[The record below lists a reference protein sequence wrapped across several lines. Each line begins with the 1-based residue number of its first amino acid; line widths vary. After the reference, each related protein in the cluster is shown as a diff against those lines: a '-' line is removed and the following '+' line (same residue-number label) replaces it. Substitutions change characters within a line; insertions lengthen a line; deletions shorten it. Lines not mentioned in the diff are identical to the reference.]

1 MHLLIQEEVL
11 IMNKSFRK
19 ALSVSLGIVMLGT
32 ALTGC
37 GSTAKTEAPAE
48 KPSTSAAASAPA
60 ETNEAPAAAETE
72 SRKPLIGI
80 SWRADTDSEFYVNI
94 ATSIQKAGGIPVLL
108 SEVMH
113 QDLEYDKDNVLLN
126 AADEQGALTVEVAE
140 LLKNDGYKKS
150 NAAEVVA
157 DVDAVVFTGGE
168 DISSQLYAAPEL
180 WHGIED
186 EKDYNVTRDAND
198 FMLMDYCLDNN
209 IPTLGICRGM
219 QMMSVVSGAKMIQ
232 DIPTFMAGL
241 GVEYNQEHR
250 NVKATPDSYR
260 DFESHDVVIKEGSIA
275 HEFSGET
282 LIQGA
287 PSWHHQAVE
296 STEGTNLEVTGTL
309 NVNGVE
315 MVEIVERNDKDFA
328 IGLQYHPEAVI
339 DKHTDCQTNAD
350 DYMSYDDALEVF
362 EYLVELVD

>member
-1 MHLLIQEEVL
+1 M
-11 IMNKSFRK
+11 RK
-19 ALSVSLGIVMLGT
+19 ALALAMATVMSLGVM
-32 ALTGC
+32 TGC
-37 GSTAKTEAPAE
+37 GAKEDPAGS
-48 KPSTSAAASAPA
+48 PASSPAASS
-60 ETNEAPAAAETE
+60 PAASSPADAAVETE
-72 SRKPLIGI
+72 DRAPLIGI
-80 SWRADTDSEFYVNI
+80 AWRADTDSEFYVNI
-94 ATSIQKAGGIPVLL
+94 ATSIRAAGGIPVLL
-108 SEVMH
+108 GEVMH
-113 QDLEYDKDNVLLN
+113 EDLKYDRDNNLLE
-126 AADEQGALTVEVAE
+126 AADEQGALLPEVAE
-140 LLKNDGYKKS
+140 LLKADGYKKS
-150 NAAEVVA
+150 NAAKVVSE
-157 DVDAVVFTGGE
+157 VDAVVFTGGE
-168 DISSQLYAAPEL
+168 DISSQLYATPEV

-186 EKDYNVTRDAND
+186 EKDYNVTRDASD
-198 FMLMDYCLDNN
+198 FLLMDYCLDNN

-275 HEFSGET
+275 EKFSGET
-282 LIQGA
+282 KIEGA

-296 STEGTNLEVTGTL
+296 STEGTALEVTGTL

-315 MVEIVERNDKDFA
+315 MIEIVERTDKDFA

-339 DKHTDCQTNAD
+339 DKTTDCQTNAG

-362 EYLVELVD
+362 EYLVEVAG

>member
-1 MHLLIQEEVL
+1 
-11 IMNKSFRK
+11 MNKKVSSMRK
-19 ALSVSLGIVMLGT
+19 ALSLAMALSLCATSLV
-32 ALTGC
+32 GC
-37 GSTAKTEAPAE
+37 
-48 KPSTSAAASAPA
+48 STSSGIQAPPVVPDPPLP
-60 ETNEAPAAAETE
+60 TTTVSTPAPAAPEVKKT
-72 SRKPLIGI
+72 PLIGI

-94 ATSIQKAGGIPVLL
+94 ASSIRAAGGIPVLL
-108 SEVMH
+108 GEVMH
-113 QDLEYDKDNVLLN
+113 EDLEYDKDNVLLN
-126 AADEQGALTVEVAE
+126 AADEQGALTPEVAE

-157 DVDAVVFTGGE
+157 EVDAVVFTGGE
-168 DISSQLYAAPEL
+168 DISSQLYATPEL

-198 FMLMDYCLDNN
+198 FLLMDYCLDNN

-260 DFESHDVVIKEGSIA
+260 DFESHDVVIEEGSIA
-275 HEFSGET
+275 HAFSKET
-282 LIQGA
+282 LIKGA

-296 STEGTNLEVTGTL
+296 SVEGTNLKVTGTL
-309 NVNGVE
+309 DVNGVD
-315 MVEIVERNDKDFA
+315 MIEIVERTDCDFA
-328 IGLQYHPEAVI
+328 VGLQYHPEASI
-339 DKHTDCQTNAD
+339 DKNTDCQTNAA

-362 EYLVELVD
+362 DYLVAIARY

>member
-1 MHLLIQEEVL
+1 MSYS
-11 IMNKSFRK
+11 NKSFRK
-19 ALSVSLGIVMLGT
+19 ALSVSLSIVMLGT

-37 GSTAKTEAPAE
+37 GSKQTEAPAASSTSTAA
-48 KPSTSAAASAPA
+48 PSTSAAGPA
-60 ETNEAPAAAETE
+60 EAV
-72 SRKPLIGI
+72 SSKPLIGI

-94 ATSIQKAGGIPVLL
+94 ATSISEAGGIPVLL
-108 SEVMH
+108 PEVMH
-113 QDLEYDKDNVLLN
+113 EDLEYDKDNILLN

-150 NAAEVVA
+150 NAAKIVA
-157 DVDAVVFTGGE
+157 NVDAVVFTGGE
-168 DISSQLYAAPEL
+168 DISSQLYANPEL

-275 HEFSGET
+275 HKFSGET

-315 MVEIVERNDKDFA
+315 MVEIVERTDKDFA
-328 IGLQYHPEAVI
+328 IGLQYHPEAAI
-339 DKHTDCQTNAD
+339 DKNMDCQTNAA

-362 EYLVELVD
+362 EYLVDLVD